1 MFFSSKKIDS
11 KWKEKAK
18 QRSIENK
25 KLKKRNQELSK
36 SRDNWKNKS
45 ESLKTQLKEEKKK
58 FTLI

>member
-1 MFFSSKKIDS
+1 MFFLSKKIDS